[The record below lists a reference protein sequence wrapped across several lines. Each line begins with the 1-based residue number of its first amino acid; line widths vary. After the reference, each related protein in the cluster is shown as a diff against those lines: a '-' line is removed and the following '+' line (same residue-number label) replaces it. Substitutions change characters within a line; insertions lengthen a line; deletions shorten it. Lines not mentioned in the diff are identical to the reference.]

1 MSEAEEQKGKHD
13 PYEALRYRNF
23 RVLLIGR
30 FLAGLGDQMVGV
42 ALGWELYERTGDAFY
57 LGLMGLIEVIPVILL
72 SLPAGH
78 LADHSSRRKI
88 VLVTKSSL
96 ALLSLLL
103 AICSASGSPLW
114 LFFMCILGIGIARA
128 YQNPAS
134 SNLIQLTIPPELY
147 PNAITWNNN
156 MWQLSAAI
164 GPAIGG
170 AIIAVT
176 NNHPGVK
183 NAVPVYVLDVFFG
196 LAYVFAVASIRGKEE
211 VKARTAATWD
221 SVKEGMRFLKQ
232 SPILMS
238 VITLDLFAVLLGGAV
253 ALLPV
258 FAKDILKV
266 GPVGLGWMRAMPS
279 VGAVLM
285 ALTIAHRP
293 PFRRA
298 GVTML
303 TVVAGFGA
311 ATIVF
316 GLSTLFPLSLAM
328 LFLLGAFD
336 NVSVVIRSTLLMLRT
351 PDSMRGRVSAVNS
364 VFIGASNEL
373 GAFESGFAA
382 RLLGT
387 VNATV
392 LGGIGTI
399 LVVAVVALAWPQLRT
414 LTTMQPEQVLDEAIE
429 TLE

>member
-1 MSEAEEQKGKHD
+1 MSEAEEQKGRHD
-13 PYEALRYRNF
+13 PYEALRLRDF
-23 RVLLIGR
+23 RLLLIGR
-30 FLAGLGDQMVGV
+30 FLAGLGDQGVGV
-42 ALGWELYERTGDAFY
+42 ALGWELYDRTGDAFY
-57 LGLMGLIEVIPVILL
+57 LGLMGLTEVIPVLLL

-78 LADHSSRRKI
+78 LADHASRRKI

-96 ALLSLLL
+96 AVLSLLL
-103 AICSASGSPLW
+103 AFCSATKSPLA
-114 LFFMCILGIGIARA
+114 LFFVCILGIGVARA

-134 SNLIQLTIPPELY
+134 SNLIQLTVPKELY

-156 MWQLSAAI
+156 AWQLSAAI
-164 GPAIGG
+164 GPALGG
-170 AIIAVT
+170 FIIALT
-176 NNHPGVK
+176 HR
-183 NAVPVYVLDVFFG
+183 AMPVYIMDAFFG
-196 LAYVFAVASIRGKEE
+196 LAYVLAVFSIRAKEE
-211 VKARTAATWD
+211 IKPKVSATWD
-221 SVKEGMRFLKQ
+221 SVKEGMHFLKA
-232 SPILMS
+232 SPILLS

-258 FAKDILKV
+258 FAKDILHV

-293 PFRRA
+293 PFKKA
-298 GVTML
+298 GITML
-303 TVVAGFGA
+303 AAVAGFGA

-316 GLSTLFPLSLAM
+316 GYSRNIYLSLAM

-336 NVSVVIRSTLLMLRT
+336 NISVVIRSTLLMLRV

-387 VNATV
+387 VRATV
-392 LGGIGTI
+392 FGGIGTI
-399 LVVAVVALAWPQLRT
+399 LVVIGVAFAFPATAEIRQNGAG
-414 LTTMQPEQVLDEAIE
+414 TTNR
-429 TLE
+429 

>member
-1 MSEAEEQKGKHD
+1 MNEVKEKSTKHD
-13 PYEALRYRNF
+13 PYEALRYRDF

-57 LGLMGLIEVIPVILL
+57 LGLMGLFEVIPVILL

-78 LADHSSRRKI
+78 LADHASRRKI
-88 VLVTKSSL
+88 VLITKSSL
-96 ALLSLLL
+96 AILSLLL
-103 AICSASGSPLW
+103 AICSASGSSIW
-114 LFFMCILGIGIARA
+114 FFFACILGIGIARA

-134 SNLIQLTIPPELY
+134 SNLIQLTVPPELY

-156 MWQLSAAI
+156 MWQLSSAI

-170 AIIAVT
+170 VIIAVA
-176 NNHPGVK
+176 NNHPGTK

-196 LAYVFAVASIRGKEE
+196 LAYVFAVASIRSKEE
-211 VKARTAATWD
+211 IKERSAATWD
-221 SVKEGMRFLKQ
+221 SVKEGMRFLKH
-232 SPILMS
+232 SPILLS

-266 GPVGLGWMRAMPS
+266 GPIGLGWMRAMPS
-279 VGAVLM
+279 IGAVLM
-285 ALTIAHRP
+285 ALIIAHRP
-293 PFRRA
+293 PFRKA
-298 GVTML
+298 GMTML
-303 TVVAGFGA
+303 LAVAGFGA

-316 GLSTLFPLSLAM
+316 GLSKSFPLSLAM
-328 LFLLGAFD
+328 LFLMGVFD
-336 NVSVVIRSTLLMLRT
+336 NISVVIRSTLLMLRT
-351 PDSMRGRVSAVNS
+351 PNSMRGRVSAVNS

-382 RLLGT
+382 RLLGP
-387 VNATV
+387 VQATV
-392 LGGIGTI
+392 WGGIGTI
-399 LVVAVVALAWPQLRT
+399 LVVAIVAAVWPQLRT
-414 LTTMQPEQVLDEAIE
+414 LTTMKAEEEESSLVSP
-429 TLE
+429 